1 MRTQNTHWFEAY
13 VPREQTVYALE
24 ALANTG
30 QVELEKDLVA
40 NNIVDNRILAGH
52 VKQAEQV
59 LSRYAALLPEKP
71 PGGHFLTQ
79 EPTTAAKEALAGVRA
94 WLAYR
99 IRLERRLKRIRA
111 RLQNLDL
118 LAELLRAVGDRADT
132 LPDLYRQHERRFLCK
147 RVYACPPGEAPA
159 AATVPSGVQ
168 ESFPGEQH
176 EFQVVMCLPE
186 QRQVHDCV
194 YAQSNCEVVRLPDW
208 LMGKWPRRE
217 KLLAQARQRLL
228 YRSERIENQLQQH
241 LDERDPVKSLQD
253 LALLRWYIDHSVTVT
268 EDRRHCRVTGWT
280 TMQNPVLLQQVLDKA
295 DIDAR
300 LLFRPAPHGKPAP
313 VGVKKPGLLTQPFR
327 LFVDFAGTPSGIDPT
342 PLLAVLVPVLFG
354 LMFPDLGHGLVIA
367 LVGLVSWRRF
377 PALRIL
383 VSCGLFAATFGI
395 LFGETF
401 GSHEPVPAVLF
412 CPYQD
417 PVLTLLLSL
426 LIGAAII
433 LLGLVLSGIEAY
445 WRGELRQWLWQDAAV
460 LALYVS
466 VLAGFLYLPAFSGA
480 VVALAWYLA
489 GTVMLRANAWN
500 AIGRLLQSAYEL
512 AVNTLS
518 FARIGAFAL
527 AHAAL
532 THMLLELAAA
542 IESDG
547 VRALTLVLGHGMII
561 AVEGILVFVQTTRL
575 VLFEFFIR
583 FLRADGRLFRPIDAP
598 AG

>member
-1 MRTQNTHWFEAY
+1 VRDW
-13 VPREQTVYALE
+13 
-24 ALANTG
+24 LAN
-30 QVELEKDLVA
+30 
-40 NNIVDNRILAGH
+40 
-52 VKQAEQV
+52 
-59 LSRYAALLPEKP
+59 
-71 PGGHFLTQ
+71 
-79 EPTTAAKEALAGVRA
+79 
-94 WLAYR
+94 R
-99 IRLERRLKRIRA
+99 IRLERRLTRIRA
-111 RLQNLDL
+111 RLRNLDL
-118 LAELLRAVGDRADT
+118 LAEFLQAVGDRADT
-132 LPDLYRQHERRFLCK
+132 LPALYRRQDHGILCK
-147 RVYACPPGEAPA
+147 RVFACAPGEAPA
-159 AATVPSGVQ
+159 APSVPANVQ

-176 EFQVVMCLPE
+176 EFHVLMRLPE
-186 QRQVHDCV
+186 QGEVHDCL
-194 YAQSNCEVVRLPDW
+194 YGESSCEVVQLPDW
-208 LMGKWPRRE
+208 LIAKWNWRE

-228 YRSERIENQLQQH
+228 YRIERIEKQLLQH
-241 LDERDPVKSLQD
+241 LSEQGPVRALKD

-268 EDRRHCRVTGWT
+268 EDHKHCRVTGWT
-280 TMQNPVLLQQVLDKA
+280 TFDNPTRLNQVLEKA
-295 DIDAR
+295 GIDAK
-300 LLFRPAPHGKPAP
+300 LLFLPTPHGKPAP
-313 VGVKKPGLLTQPFR
+313 VGVKKRGLLTQPFR

-367 LVGLVSWRRF
+367 IVGLVFWQRF

-383 VSCGLFAATFGI
+383 VSCGLFAAVFGI

-401 GSHEPVPAVLF
+401 GSHEPFPALLF

-426 LIGAAII
+426 LVGAVII
-433 LLGLVLSGIEAY
+433 LLGLALSGAEAY

-466 VLAGFLYLPAFSGA
+466 VLAGVFHLPAFAGA
-480 VVALAWYLA
+480 VLALAWYLTGIVRVKA
-489 GTVMLRANAWN
+489 DPWSAV
-500 AIGRLLQSAYEL
+500 GRLLQSAYEL

-547 VRALTLVLGHGMII
+547 VRMLTLVLGHGVII
-561 AVEGILVFVQTTRL
+561 AIEGILVFVQTTRL
-575 VLFEFFIR
+575 VLFEFFVR
-583 FLRADGRLFRPIDAP
+583 FLRADGRLFRPIDSP